1 MHGKTYLFI
10 LTRFAKYVS
19 CHLTGGHWIFKQAM
33 DQNFRFI
40 TQTTG
45 IHSSKKNQ
53 LALAYAER
61 QQKKNALSVVCNRE
75 KSPHWTLK
83 YGNLITHY
91 SLALNFLLWN
101 SRIPARHK
109 IKKIRKWAKGI
120 WSSRTRRSI
129 LQDHHCPRV
138 HWDLYFYTKFSAS
151 FSSCFLFCWFSL
163 MHLLHAIPTEK
174 PPVSCVCRQPSTSGS
189 DPWRGF
195 LHATTAE
202 TETAEFP
209 SAQSPFLPLLPQG
222 LQSSGYIP
230 CSLLG
235 HTLLSP
241 HREASV
247 PTQEEDGHVSV
258 DTDTKTINVTNAKWF
273 L

>member
-1 MHGKTYLFI
+1 M
-10 LTRFAKYVS
+10 
-19 CHLTGGHWIFKQAM
+19 
-33 DQNFRFI
+33 
-40 TQTTG
+40 
-45 IHSSKKNQ
+45 
-53 LALAYAER
+53 
-61 QQKKNALSVVCNRE
+61 VCKRE

-129 LQDHHCPRV
+129 LQDRHCPRV

-202 TETAEFP
+202 TEPLNFQAHRARSCLSFP
-209 SAQSPFLPLLPQG
+209 RDCRALGTSPAHCWGTPCCPL
-222 LQSSGYIP
+222 
-230 CSLLG
+230 
-235 HTLLSP
+235 TEKLLSP
-241 HREASV
+241 HRRRMDTSQW
-247 PTQEEDGHVSV
+247 TQTRKQLMLQMRSDFYSG
-258 DTDTKTINVTNAKWF
+258 
-273 L
+273 